1 MNQKPSLNLSVW
13 DADREKEFIKIAEDL
28 RISDPISARIIG
40 EQGQEF
46 RLELGSLK
54 EEGTGILTGALRF
67 NADSS
72 LDLPVAGDWVLVTK
86 LSGEEYLIHKVLPRR
101 SLLVRKVKG
110 ETLRPDPICANM
122 DRIFLLQG
130 LDGDFQPRRLE
141 RTLIQIWESKATP
154 VVVLTKK
161 DLYAGR
167 EEELKEKILI
177 VQKSCPG
184 VEVFSVSNHKQEG
197 LEELETFWKDG
208 STSAFIGSSGVGKS
222 SLLNL
227 LIGEKIR
234 SVNEVRESDS
244 KGRHTTTNRWMFRLD
259 SGAWILDTPGMRE
272 IQLWSDGSG
281 LEETFPEIF
290 EAASNCRFHDCS
302 HISEPDCGVKS
313 AIELGKISEERFKS
327 YLKLK
332 RELERTA
339 NLSAPNSVEFRE
351 QKAKWKSIHKE
362 QKRMQQQRDRERYR

>member
-1 MNQKPSLNLSVW
+1 MDQKPSLNLSVW
-13 DADREKEFIKIAEDL
+13 DADREKEFIKISEDL
-28 RISDPISARIIG
+28 GVSDPVSARIIG

-46 RLELGSLK
+46 RLELGRLK
-54 EEGTGILTGALRF
+54 EEGTGMLTGALRF
-67 NADSS
+67 NAGSS

-110 ETLRPDPICANM
+110 ENLRPDPICANM
-122 DRIFLLQG
+122 DRIFLLHG

-141 RTLIQIWESKATP
+141 RTLVQIWESKATP

-161 DLYAGR
+161 DLYSGK
-167 EEELKEKILI
+167 EEELKEKIDI
-177 VQKSCPG
+177 VRKSCPG

-197 LEELETFWKDG
+197 LEELETFWNDG

-290 EAASNCRFHDCS
+290 EASSDCKFQDCS
-302 HISEPDCGVKS
+302 HISEPDCGVKL